1 MIQMT
6 KSNPN
11 NIFVDTNV
19 LIGAW
24 SEKLIDKKCLE
35 YLFSLTGKRL
45 FISALSVAQLVS
57 VFQKKKDNEEIKKIV
72 YALLSK
78 FTVLEFS
85 DKDIINSLKIKY
97 ADMEDN
103 IQYTISRKYNCRYFI
118 TNNKKDYVWFGHIDT
133 LLPNQIRLIRR

>member
-1 MIQMT
+1 ML

-24 SEKLIDKKCLE
+24 SEKPIDKKCLE

-45 FISALSVAQLVS
+45 FVSTLSIAQLVS
-57 VFQKKKDNEEIKKIV
+57 VFQKKKNNAEIKNIV
-72 YALLSK
+72 RSLLAK
-78 FTVLEFS
+78 FTVLAFS
-85 DKDIINSLKIKY
+85 DKDIADSLKIEY

-103 IQYTISRKYNCRYFI
+103 IQYTISRKYSCLHFI
-118 TNNKKDYVWFGHIDT
+118 TNNKKDYAGFANINT
-133 LLPNQIRLIRR
+133 LLPSQIRLIRRN